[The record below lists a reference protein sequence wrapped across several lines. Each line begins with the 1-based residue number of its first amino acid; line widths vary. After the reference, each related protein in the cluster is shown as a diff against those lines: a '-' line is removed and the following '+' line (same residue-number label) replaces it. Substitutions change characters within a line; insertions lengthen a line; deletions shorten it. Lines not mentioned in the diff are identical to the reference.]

1 MPFADIW
8 DMRENAIQVIIKVND
23 IHLNLIYNGRK
34 LVKLTRGVQLEVST
48 LHGFMVHILLRDGL
62 YMVINMIDAITF
74 SM

>member
-8 DMRENAIQVIIKVND
+8 ENAIQVIIKVND
-23 IHLNLIYNGRK
+23 IHLNLIYNGRN
-34 LVKLTRGVQLEVST
+34 LVKLARGVQLEVST

-62 YMVINMIDAITF
+62 YMVINMIDTITF